1 MVTVNKK
8 VCPCCGQAINNR
20 EVTLYSGMVK
30 ALLRVYYWCKKN
42 GKYEFTRKE
51 IKQLFKGVDNEIARW
66 GDWILFGNGMV
77 YRPGHM
83 RGHWGLNLSLVGE
96 FIQKRRTIPTR
107 VVIDRESGDV
117 YKYDYKYIDQVP
129 NLKEFLDEA
138 GEYIVKYADS
148 E

>member
-8 VCPCCGQAINNR
+8 VCPCCGQVINNR

-30 ALLRVYYWCKKN
+30 ALLRVYYWCYKN
-42 GKYEFTRKE
+42 EKHEFTRKQ
-51 IKQLFKGVDNEIARW
+51 IKPLFKGVDNEIARW

-77 YRPGHM
+77 YKPDGKK
-83 RGHWGLNLSLVGE
+83 GHWGLNLDLVGD
-96 FIQKRRTIPTR
+96 FVNGKRMIPTR
-107 VVIDRESGDV
+107 VVIDREVGKV
-117 YKYDYKYIDQVP
+117 YQYDYKYMEDIP

-138 GEYIVKYADS
+138 GEYIVKYVDS

>member
-8 VCPCCGQAINNR
+8 VCPCCGQVINNR

-42 GKYEFTRKE
+42 GKHEFTRKE